1 MSARQ
6 VFDLRPDR
14 KGATWDLLLYVPT
27 VVVLASVAAA
37 LWFSQNQSLAYL
49 LAFLASFFLIAGAN
63 RVLKTRLMLLP
74 AAPVGI
80 VVDEGCISIR
90 QRDGGTTDLV
100 KNPRVYAD
108 MAGRSFGLAGLN
120 REGRRL
126 QFVFHLGQFR
136 DEAAFA
142 AARDSIGRLQRAT
155 AGPAAP

>member
-6 VFDLRPDR
+6 IFELRPDR

-27 VVVLASVAAA
+27 VALLASMAAA
-37 LWFSQNQSLAYL
+37 LWFSQSQSLAYL
-49 LAFLASFFLIAGAN
+49 MAFLASFFLIVGAN

-80 VVDEGCISIR
+80 VVDGDCISIR
-90 QRDGGTTDLV
+90 QRDGATTDLV

-108 MAGRSFGLAGLN
+108 LAGRSFGLAGLN
-120 REGRRL
+120 REGQRL
-126 QFVFHLGQFR
+126 QFVFHRGQFR

-142 AARDSIGRLQRAT
+142 AARESIGRLQRAT
-155 AGPAAP
+155 AGAGAK